1 MQRAES
7 QSSPSCLQIGVGLM
21 SHVISW
27 IDRVPLQ
34 QHLESRETSQ
44 QAVAEGREEEE
55 GVDVVGL
62 ERSWKGGSN
71 PWKIRAAGGQEE
83 ACFLL
88 DYKPMVVFFY
98 PCREGEAQIIAD
110 LLHLQLCLFLK
121 SKSNPFYRCSSC
133 AVYSNPAI
141 QKQATATLL
150 HFRSIKKESRAS
162 LMKRCSIPFLCN
174 QRATF
179 KWTFDY
185 FWKVFAQRILKKV

>member
-1 MQRAES
+1 MAPRHASKQKNRKTNNADQQKRQMQWAES

-71 PWKIRAAGGQEE
+71 P
-83 ACFLL
+83 
-88 DYKPMVVFFY
+88 
-98 PCREGEAQIIAD
+98 
-110 LLHLQLCLFLK
+110 
-121 SKSNPFYRCSSC
+121 
-133 AVYSNPAI
+133 
-141 QKQATATLL
+141 
-150 HFRSIKKESRAS
+150 
-162 LMKRCSIPFLCN
+162 
-174 QRATF
+174 
-179 KWTFDY
+179 
-185 FWKVFAQRILKKV
+185 